1 MIEKINNDSLF
12 LDKERN
18 IRKYGIEDLN
28 EKNMLPII
36 NRSQKNYALS
46 EELWDYI
53 QDNLNSERV
62 DEFGKHFTNLD
73 LLDYVNNGG
82 IRTKKTE
89 DLIGKKPKV
98 ISEEELGL
106 VNLSLK
112 ANNWDL
118 DNVPMP
124 SLVMGDEMGKGNL
137 QNVILGKISKNMSHF
152 AKEGKEDWDVFMDV
166 YAKLNDMAQSF
177 DPNYDFGNKYNF
189 DDLLRKEHGNDVID
203 KASPSKL
210 KRLLNNKKLAMYLK
224 ANVDRTI
231 YYLIREDQ
239 MAKGMTSAQAE
250 INNDYKQ
257 AQQMYGNDAEKIA
270 GYVGKKREDSDRKN
284 KIRIDEDTMLKH
296 GKALKMQ
303 DTIYLDTNIS
313 SDGRETTIGELVE
326 DGSKSA
332 LDKIEEQEGLK
343 ELVNNLDKFF
353 ETDAM
358 MTSSDGADFAWME
371 SKKYAIDRDPSTGDM
386 LINALT
392 PNEINKI
399 KESTYLEAKKRQV
412 MRSFKSNREKV
423 FGVGESR
430 NLDHNLYKDLEN
442 VKSIKELDECLHKH
456 VKEVRN
462 QSKKIPKAKAFNV
475 MKINTDIDK
484 VALAETQAYFRQNE
498 NMRDVS
504 SIIKEMD
511 DLSNFLDP
519 KIKDK
524 VKDLTDKKEIGIIL
538 QKRDE
543 KFVDVLD
550 DKIEMI
556 NDSRMSENKA
566 PFPQSW
572 KRGLFELYNMPMK
585 NEWEENIKFQDYY
598 DKLIAGEYKDDIGTQ
613 SLQVSLWDRF
623 DEIYKEDKRAENKA
637 EVIKETS
644 EYEKNEISYEEVNFL
659 FDSMLEMD
667 KDRSRDETNREISHS
682 LW

>member
-1 MIEKINNDSLF
+1 MNETINNDSLF

-28 EKNMLPII
+28 EKNVLPII

-46 EELWDYI
+46 DKLWDYI
-53 QDNLNSERV
+53 EDNLNSERV

-82 IRTKKTE
+82 IRTEKIE
-89 DLIGKKPKV
+89 NLIEKKPKV
-98 ISEEELGL
+98 ITEEELGF

-112 ANNWDL
+112 ASNWDL

-124 SLVMGDEMGKGNL
+124 SLVMGDEMEKGNL
-137 QNVILGKISKNMSHF
+137 QNVIMGKISKNMSHF

-166 YAKLNDMAQSF
+166 YAKLNDIAQNF

-189 DDLLRKEHGNDVID
+189 DKLLRQEHGNDVID
-203 KASPSKL
+203 NASPSKL
-210 KRLLNNKKLAMYLK
+210 KRLLNNKKLGMYLK
-224 ANVDRTI
+224 SNIDRTI
-231 YYLIREDQ
+231 YSLIREDQ
-239 MAKGMTSAQAE
+239 MAKGMTSAQTE
-250 INNDYKQ
+250 INSDYKQ

-270 GYVGKKREDSDRKN
+270 GYVGDKRANSDRKN
-284 KIRIDEDTMLKH
+284 KIRIDESTMLKH

-303 DTIYLDTNIS
+303 DTVYLDTNIS

-326 DGSKSA
+326 DGSKNA
-332 LDKIEEQEGLK
+332 LDNMEEQESLK
-343 ELVNNLDKFF
+343 EIVDNLDKFF

-371 SKKYAIDRDPSTGDM
+371 AKKFAIDRDPATGDM
-386 LINALT
+386 VINALT
-392 PNEINKI
+392 PGEINKI

-412 MRSFKSNREKV
+412 MRSFRSNREKV
-423 FGVGESR
+423 FGMGEFKA
-430 NLDHNLYKDLEN
+430 LDHNLYEDLKN
-442 VKSIKELDECLHKH
+442 VNSIKELDECLLEH
-456 VKEVRN
+456 VKKARDE
-462 QSKKIPKAKAFNV
+462 SKKIPNARSFNV
-475 MKINTDIDK
+475 MKINTDVEK
-484 VALAETQAYFRQNE
+484 TALAETQAYFRQND
-498 NMRDVS
+498 NVRDVR

-524 VKDLTDKKEIGIIL
+524 VKDLTDTKEIGLIL

-556 NDSRMSENKA
+556 NESRMSENKA

-585 NEWEENIKFQDYY
+585 NEWEESIKFQDYY
-598 DKLIAGEYKDDIGTQ
+598 EKLIAGEYKDDIGTQ
-613 SLQVSLWDRF
+613 SLQVSLWDSIGKI
-623 DEIYKEDKRAENKA
+623 DKENEKVESKT
-637 EVIKETS
+637 EVIKETA
-644 EYEKNEISYEEVNFL
+644 EYEKNEIGYEEVNFL

-667 KDRSRDETNREISHS
+667 KDRSRDETNREMSHS

>member
-1 MIEKINNDSLF
+1 MIEKINNESLF

-28 EKNMLPII
+28 EKNVLPII

-46 EELWDYI
+46 DELWDYI

-62 DEFGKHFTNLD
+62 DEFGKHFTNLE
-73 LLDYVNNGG
+73 LLDHVNNGG
-82 IRTKKTE
+82 NRTKKIE
-89 DLIGKKPKV
+89 DLIEKKPKV
-98 ISEEELGL
+98 ISEEELGF

-112 ANNWDL
+112 ASNWDL

-124 SLVMGDEMGKGNL
+124 SMVMGDEMEKGNL
-137 QNVILGKISKNMSHF
+137 QNVIMGKISKNMSHF

-166 YAKLNDMAQSF
+166 YAKLNDIAQNF

-189 DDLLRKEHGNDVID
+189 DKLLRQEHGNDVID
-203 KASPSKL
+203 NASPSKL
-210 KRLLNNKKLAMYLK
+210 KRLLNNKKLGMYLK
-224 ANVDRTI
+224 SNIDRTI
-231 YYLIREDQ
+231 YSLIREDQ
-239 MAKGMTSAQAE
+239 MAKGMTSTQTE
-250 INNDYKQ
+250 INKDYKQ
-257 AQQMYGNDAEKIA
+257 AQQMYGNDTEKIA
-270 GYVGKKREDSDRKN
+270 GYIGKKRENSDRKN
-284 KIRIDEDTMLKH
+284 KIRIDEDSMLKH

-303 DTIYLDTNIS
+303 DTVYLDTNIS

-326 DGSKSA
+326 NGSKSA
-332 LDKIEEQEGLK
+332 LDQMEEQENLK
-343 ELVNNLDKFF
+343 EIVNNLDKFF
-353 ETDAM
+353 ETEAM

-371 SKKYAIDRDPSTGDM
+371 SKKYAIDRDPATGDM
-386 LINALT
+386 VINALT
-392 PNEINKI
+392 PGEIDKI

-412 MRSFKSNREKV
+412 MRSFKSNREKT
-423 FGVGESR
+423 FGVGEFKG
-430 NLDHNLYKDLEN
+430 LDHNLYKDLEGVN
-442 VKSIKELDECLHKH
+442 SIKELDECLRKH
-456 VKEVRN
+456 VKEARS
-462 QSKKIPKAKAFNV
+462 QSKTVPKAKSFNV
-475 MKINTDIDK
+475 MKINTDVSK

-498 NMRDVS
+498 NMRDVN

-524 VKDLTDKKEIGIIL
+524 VKDLIDEKEIDTIL

-556 NDSRMSENKA
+556 NENRMSENKS

-572 KRGLFELYNMPMK
+572 KRGLFEIYNMPMK
-585 NEWEENIKFQDYY
+585 KEWENDIKFQDYY
-598 DKLIAGEYKDDIGTQ
+598 EKLKAGEYKDNLRTQ
-613 SLQVSLWDRF
+613 SPQVSLWDNI
-623 DEIYKEDKRAENKA
+623 DEIGKEVERAENKA
-637 EVIKETS
+637 EVVKETE

-659 FDSMLEMD
+659 FDSILEMD
-667 KDRSRDETNREISHS
+667 KDKLRDETNREISHS
-682 LW
+682 L